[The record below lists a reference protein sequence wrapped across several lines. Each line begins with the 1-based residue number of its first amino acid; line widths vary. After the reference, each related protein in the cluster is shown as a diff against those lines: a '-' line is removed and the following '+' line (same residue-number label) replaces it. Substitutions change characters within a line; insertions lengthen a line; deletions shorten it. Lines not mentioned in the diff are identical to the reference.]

1 LAVAALVA
9 RRRRAFGVT
18 VAGASLPRSPAS
30 TARNP
35 SAALPGAPLR
45 SAPSGAPRLWPAG
58 LLVRS
63 CRPPPPW
70 RRSMAV

>member
-45 SAPSGAPRLWPAG
+45 SAPSGAPRL
-58 LLVRS
+58 
-63 CRPPPPW
+63 
-70 RRSMAV
+70 